1 MVWYLVLC
9 IVLYVDT
16 TQKFSIYPLLS
27 HSWCFWIALGS
38 LDHSC
43 APFWKTARLFCSLA
57 QCKIHQS
64 HLSPGKF
71 PVVSYWSFFNWMHW
85 RLPAS
90 LQNPWL
96 FSWLLQNKGIDTFLI
111 KKTVLCCMTKNNC
124 NFCNTYLPK
133 SCNSVICINPHFC
146 CERYRKRIQ
155 TYDHRNVNK

>member
-16 TQKFSIYPLLS
+16 MQKFSIYPLLS

-38 LDHSC
+38 LDHSG

-57 QCKIHQS
+57 QCKAHQS

-96 FSWLLQNKGIDTFLI
+96 LTLLLQNKGMDTFLI
-111 KKTVLCCMTKNNC
+111 KRQFYAIWQKITAT
-124 NFCNTYLPK
+124 
-133 SCNSVICINPHFC
+133 SVIPTYPNLI
-146 CERYRKRIQ
+146 IQ
-155 TYDHRNVNK
+155 